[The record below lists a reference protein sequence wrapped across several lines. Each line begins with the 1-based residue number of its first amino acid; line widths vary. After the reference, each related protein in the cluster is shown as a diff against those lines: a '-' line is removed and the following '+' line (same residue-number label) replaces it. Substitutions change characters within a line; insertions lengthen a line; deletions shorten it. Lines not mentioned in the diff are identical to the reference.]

1 MINSLDELRLLLVDS
16 TLEDRELITL
26 PVDGIESD
34 ILAIEVKPDNA
45 VNSWYVMRSKLE
57 QTGRW
62 PVLVCGWNY
71 FGEISSSNWA
81 SILKEENLFYRPYF
95 AHEYPDREEIDISPQ
110 AMLDRASQ
118 LNVEQFFSERAATR
132 EDWFDEKM
140 VNQTIEDRNRENV
153 LTRFGTAIDLD
164 SVQEYWFVNAVFWHR

>member
-1 MINSLDELRLLLVDS
+1 MINSLDELRPLLVDS
-16 TLEDRELITL
+16 ILENRELITL

-34 ILAIEVKPDNA
+34 ILAIEVKPGNA
-45 VNSWYVMRSKLE
+45 VKSWYVMRSQLE

-62 PVLVCGWNY
+62 PLLVSGWDY
-71 FGEISSSNWA
+71 FGEISSPNWA
-81 SILKEENLFYRPYF
+81 SILKQESLFYRQIF
-95 AHEYPDREEIDISPQ
+95 THEYPDREEIDISPE

-132 EDWFDEKM
+132 EDWFDEKI